1 MQNNKA
7 PKPFHLSTLILF
19 LKHQSLLTSLCI
31 PLDSAQKTMSSTI
44 AEIQQ

>member
-19 LKHQSLLTSLCI
+19 LKHQSLPTSLCI
-31 PLDSAQKTMSSTI
+31 PLDSVHKDNELYNS
-44 AEIQQ
+44 